1 MDEGP
6 EFNPDQEALTDELAQ
21 AGFARGEIRKAFSWL
36 EGLTALRGTPAGSGA
51 HGSRSMRHYTAQER
65 EKLDTNCR
73 GFLLAME
80 RSGVLSVITREIVI
94 DRVMALEAGDITLE
108 QLKWVML
115 MVLFNQP
122 GQETAYDLLENLV
135 FDEMQGHLH

>member
-1 MDEGP
+1 MDDGP
-6 EFNPDQEALTDELAQ
+6 EFNPDQESLTAELTE

-36 EGLTALRGTPAGSGA
+36 EELSALRAQPAEALAAGTAA
-51 HGSRSMRHYTAQER
+51 VRHYSAREM
-65 EKLDTNCR
+65 EKLDSACR
-73 GFLLAME
+73 GFLHYME
-80 RSGVLSVITREIVI
+80 QNGLVMPLTREIVI
-94 DRVMALEAGDITLE
+94 DRAMALETDEITLE

-122 GQETAYDLLENLV
+122 GQETAYDILEAMV